1 MTGHGGDPKT
11 RGRLEWQTKLHGD
24 FDRSQLNVWMIVS
37 HHFIIYRF
45 VADETGKKQTY
56 KALYKDELLMAWF
69 DFHGNHVSI
78 RWCLLERFPKPLN
91 SPDVHR
97 TSVKGLPLK
106 IGKGCQRWYK
116 CYNDI
121 VWIHTPPPSNSS
133 KYRFS
138 SGFLTNVILL
148 VTASEW
154 RVNPKVLSKA
164 KGPIWNK
171 KNKYFQLP
179 GPTTWNH

>member
-1 MTGHGGDPKT
+1 M
-11 RGRLEWQTKLHGD
+11 
-24 FDRSQLNVWMIVS
+24 VWFSWKPCVNQMM
-37 HHFIIYRF
+37 F
-45 VADETGKKQTY
+45 VGT
-56 KALYKDELLMAWF
+56 F
-69 DFHGNHVSI
+69 S
-78 RWCLLERFPKPLN
+78 KPLN

-164 KGPIWNK
+164 KGPFGTRKQI
-171 KNKYFQLP
+171 FP
-179 GPTTWNH
+179 ATGPNDMEPLNSACWKLKLEIYICMTWALGRWVNEVLLYDLLICI